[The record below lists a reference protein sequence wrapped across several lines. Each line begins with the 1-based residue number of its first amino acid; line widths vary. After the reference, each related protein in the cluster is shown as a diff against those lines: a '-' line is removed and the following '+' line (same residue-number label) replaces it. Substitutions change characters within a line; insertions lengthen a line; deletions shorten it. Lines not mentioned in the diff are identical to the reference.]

1 MPPNTKR
8 LFYVNTVAAPV
19 YLEILAKRPDIHI
32 DKLVN
37 ETPDGDAEPILAHAH
52 AYQIG
57 SSRQELV
64 TKLQGHAA
72 LLSRCPNLLVL
83 STNGAGFDTV
93 NLKDATAAGVAVVN
107 QAGGNKEG
115 VAEHVMAMMLAL
127 SKRIVIADHAMR
139 GGAAYQRRDFMGDDV
154 QGRTIG
160 IVGIGHVGS
169 RVAELCRGL
178 FQMRV
183 IAYDPYLTAEQ
194 IAARGAEKASTLEE
208 MLKVADYVSINCPHT
223 AETRRMMGTA
233 QFAMMQKHAFFIT
246 TARGGIH
253 DEDALA
259 AALAANQ
266 IMGAG
271 LDVWEDEPP
280 PPEHPLLRFDNVV
293 ASPHTAGITRQ
304 SRHNIAKIA
313 AEQML
318 DILDGKKPPRLL
330 NPEVWEVYSD
340 RFARIL
346 GFRPERR
353 VEIPREEDRASGVRS
368 GHRHD
373 DNIRSNAEFDS
384 YAERLCRRHQ
394 DAGPDPIYAAHAADL
409 QRRLRRV
416 Q

>member
-1 MPPNTKR
+1 MAPNTKR
-8 LFYVNTVAAPV
+8 VFYVNAVSAPI
-19 YLEILAKRPDIHI
+19 YLEILAKRPDIHV

-37 ETPDGDAEPILAHAH
+37 DSPDTEVEPVLAQAH

-64 TKLQGHAA
+64 MSLQGYTP
-72 LLSRCPNLLVL
+72 LLRRCPNLLVL

-93 NLKDATAAGVAVVN
+93 NLADATAAGVAVVN

-115 VAEHVMAMMLAL
+115 VAEHVMAMMLSL
-127 SKRIVIADHAMR
+127 SKRLVVSDHAMR
-139 GGAAYQRRDFMGDDV
+139 SGAAYDRRDFMGDDI

-160 IVGIGHVGS
+160 IIGIGHVGG

-183 IAYDPYLTAEQ
+183 LAYDPHLTAQQ
-194 IAARGAEKASTLEE
+194 IAAKGAEKAATLED
-208 MLKVADYVSINCPHT
+208 MLRVADYVSINCPHT
-223 AETRRMMGTA
+223 AETRGMMGAA
-233 QFAMMQKHAFFIT
+233 QFAMMQPHAYFIT

-253 DEDALA
+253 DE
-259 AALAANQ
+259 AALASALTAGQ
-266 IMGAG
+266 LAGAG

-280 PPEHPLLRFDNVV
+280 PSDHPLLKFDNVV
-293 ASPHTAGITRQ
+293 VSPHTAGITRQ

-330 NPEVWEVYSD
+330 NPEVWDTYCD

-346 GFRPERR
+346 GFRP
-353 VEIPREEDRASGVRS
+353 
-368 GHRHD
+368 
-373 DNIRSNAEFDS
+373 
-384 YAERLCRRHQ
+384 
-394 DAGPDPIYAAHAADL
+394 AA
-409 QRRLRRV
+409 
-416 Q
+416 